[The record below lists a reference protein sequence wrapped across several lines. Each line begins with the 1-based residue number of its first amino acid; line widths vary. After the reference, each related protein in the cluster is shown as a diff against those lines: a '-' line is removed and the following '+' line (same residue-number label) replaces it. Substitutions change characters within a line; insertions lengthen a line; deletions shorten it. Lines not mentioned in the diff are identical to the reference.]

1 MVELVKKNKRGIDD
15 VWNPTQQELSIGINN
30 IPDTEIRSCCALIY
44 LTGNRVSE
52 IVGIPQTEKDRKLGR
67 EGYWKIPPV
76 RKSAFTYSERN
87 IGLVKLNT
95 FTLKRSF
102 KRRHEYVFDTND
114 PHEASF
120 WKLVK
125 DRLDEIKDPDDF
137 PWNVS
142 RYRVWKALE
151 ASTAKPEMNKS
162 LSLAKATIKASGM
175 TPHKL
180 RSLRATRDAVEYN
193 LDALALKAKFNWG
206 SAKMP
211 FKYASMNVRDIE
223 DKIARKGQ

>member
-1 MVELVKKNKRGIDD
+1 MNKRGIDD
-15 VWNPTQQELSIGINN
+15 VWTPTQNELYQGIAN
-30 IPDTEIRSCCALIY
+30 ISDPEIRSCCALIY

-52 IVGIPQTEKDRKLGR
+52 IVGIPQKEGDRKLGR
-67 EGYWKIPPV
+67 MAYWKIPPV
-76 RKSAFTYSERN
+76 RKNAFTYSERN
-87 IGLVKLNT
+87 PGLVKLST

-102 KRRHEYVFDTND
+102 KRRHDYVFDTTD

-125 DRLDEIKDPDDF
+125 ARLDEIKDDDDF

-142 RYRVWKALE
+142 RYRVWMALVKAT
-151 ASTAKPEMNKS
+151 SKPEMNLTLPLDKR
-162 LSLAKATIKASGM
+162 TIKASGI

-193 LDALALKAKFNWG
+193 LDALALKTKFNWG

-211 FKYASMNVRDIE
+211 FKYASMNTRDIE
-223 DKIARKGQ
+223 DKLARKGQ